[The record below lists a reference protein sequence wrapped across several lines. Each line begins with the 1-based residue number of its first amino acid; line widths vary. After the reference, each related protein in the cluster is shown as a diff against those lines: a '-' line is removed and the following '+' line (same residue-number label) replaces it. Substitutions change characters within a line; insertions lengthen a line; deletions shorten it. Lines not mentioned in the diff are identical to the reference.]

1 MSSSLIDSTKKYKSL
16 TKFNFSVMCSKLN
29 PRLKSESKFTNE
41 RLAGGEG
48 AKAAKQDNISLLRR
62 AVLANLLW
70 EDVAY
75 MDGESVADEIKRL
88 IPLCPADT
96 VYNIALEARTM
107 QKLRHT
113 PLFIASE
120 MCKYPKHRAYVSV
133 LLPQI
138 ITRADM
144 LTDFL
149 AIYWKDGKKPIAAQ
163 AKKGLAKAFHNF
175 NEYKFAKY
183 DRDAAIKLRDVMFLC
198 RPKPSNQYEQELFKK
213 IADRTLDIPE
223 TWEVMLSTGKDKKES
238 WTKLITENKIGG
250 LAMLRNIANMRKA
263 DVDRKIINEG
273 LEKLKSSMLMPL
285 DFLKANRINPEF
297 SRQIEDAMLNSY
309 TNLPKLKGKTL
320 FIVDV
325 SGSMQV
331 NISTKS
337 DFTRYDAACAMSMLA
352 INQCEDYEIVCT
364 AGSDYKHE
372 GKHEIIPYPQKGF
385 GIFNQIRA
393 VNKNIGDGGIFTRQC
408 LEWCRDKFK
417 GEKFDRIIVFSDSQ
431 DCDLPNKGIPKPF
444 GTYNY
449 ICDVSAH
456 TKGIN
461 YKGIWTA
468 EISGFSEHFLTF
480 IAAMEGIQNTFDE

>member
-1 MSSSLIDSTKKYKSL
+1 MSKINPSLKK
-16 TKFNFSVMCSKLN
+16 T
-29 PRLKSESKFTNE
+29 SKFEEE
-41 RLAGGEG
+41 RLAGGSG
-48 AKAAKQDNISLLRR
+48 ALAAKQSNTALLRR

-75 MDGESVADEIKRL
+75 MDGMKVAEEIQRL
-88 IPLCPADT
+88 IPLCPAID

-113 PLFIASE
+113 PLFLAVE
-120 MCKYPKHRAYVSV
+120 MCKYPEHKMFVQD

-149 AIYWKDGKKPIAAQ
+149 AIYWKDGKKPIANQ

-198 RPKPSNQYEQELFKK
+198 RPKPENQYEQDLFKK
-213 IADRTLDIPE
+213 VADRTLATPE
-223 TWEVMLSTGKDKKES
+223 TWEVLLSTGKDKKES
-238 WTKLITENKIGG
+238 WTKLITEGKIGG
-250 LAMLRNIANMRKA
+250 LAMLRNIANMRRA
-263 DVDRKIINEG
+263 NVDKKVINEG

-285 DFLKANRINPEF
+285 DFLKAFRMNPEF
-297 SRQIEDAMLNSY
+297 GRQIEDAMINSY

-325 SGSMQV
+325 SGSMGARM
-331 NISTKS
+331 SEKS
-337 DFTRYDAACAMSMLA
+337 DFSRYDAACAMAMLA
-352 INQCEDYEIVCT
+352 ANQCEDYEIVCT
-364 AGSDYKHE
+364 AGNDYTHT
-372 GKHEIIPYPQKGF
+372 GAHRNIPYPQKGF
-385 GIFNQIRA
+385 GIFEQIREA
-393 VNKNIGDGGIFTRQC
+393 NRNIGYGGIFTRQC
-408 LEWCRDKFK
+408 LEWCNDKFK
-417 GEKFDRIIVFSDSQ
+417 GQKFDRIIVFSDSQ
-431 DCDLPNKGIPKPF
+431 DCDFPERRTPKPF

-456 TKGIN
+456 TKGVN
-461 YKGIWTA
+461 YRGIWDA
-468 EISGFSEHFLTF
+468 EISGFSEHFITF
-480 IAAMEGIQNTFDE
+480 IAAMEGIQNTFEE